1 MGVVFLKLLLSI
13 VLMITLA
20 LADIHL
26 KDIMNCSLT
35 TGPSSIT
42 KVKPRKYN
50 IQLTIKPEEGIILTM
65 VEIMIHIKE
74 LTTNIN
80 LHVRGMETISHNA
93 EIIPVQSTLSHHY
106 RDRRYKPNKL
116 LDFKHCKENDI
127 LIIIFERN
135 IDIGQYYLYLELIS
149 ILSKN
154 ENNIYFPYSSEYNYR
169 PFITNLYTRN
179 AIRSFFPCWDN
190 PTITAIFNISINHP
204 IYYTVF
210 SNMPILRTTEE
221 LQGVRWTY
229 FRETPSM
236 SIYLLAIVIISN
248 ITTYTSYQG
257 INSMWFQT
265 DIWKTFKY
273 AHNIAYSATVYLSAY
288 TNIRTLSVFEKLNYI
303 IVPNGL
309 NGMISAGGRQLVL
322 YREEDI
328 KYDEAS
334 NYFGRNISVTT
345 LVAYEVARQ
354 WFVGFVSLK
363 LENDIWINEIL
374 ASFYSYY
381 ITAQIQDIERLTELF
396 LVQNLQTVLNI
407 DVSLEPKP
415 IMHKAKMDNGIDGLL
430 YSLLYH
436 KKAFVLIHMLH
447 HLLTPEIFQQAI
459 EEYVKVSRT
468 YNLWTIM
475 QKYYNHENKSRYTIK
490 EIIDSWLTTK
500 YYPVLSIQSNNRR
513 RIICY
518 TFDNSDDLA
527 KWKIPI
533 NYITKSNLT
542 SYNITNIIWFGQK
555 QMDIINDID
564 RDDFYIL
571 NVGQI
576 GMCNLI
582 NLSHFV

>member
-1 MGVVFLKLLLSI
+1 
-13 VLMITLA
+13 
-20 LADIHL
+20 
-26 KDIMNCSLT
+26 
-35 TGPSSIT
+35 
-42 KVKPRKYN
+42 
-50 IQLTIKPEEGIILTM
+50 
-65 VEIMIHIKE
+65 
-74 LTTNIN
+74 
-80 LHVRGMETISHNA
+80 
-93 EIIPVQSTLSHHY
+93 
-106 RDRRYKPNKL
+106 
-116 LDFKHCKENDI
+116 
-127 LIIIFERN
+127 
-135 IDIGQYYLYLELIS
+135 
-149 ILSKN
+149 
-154 ENNIYFPYSSEYNYR
+154 
-169 PFITNLYTRN
+169 TNLYTRN

-381 ITAQIQDIERLTELF
+381 ITAQVIP
-396 LVQNLQTVLNI
+396 
-407 DVSLEPKP
+407 S
-415 IMHKAKMDNGIDGLL
+415 
-430 YSLLYH
+430 
-436 KKAFVLIHMLH
+436 FVLIHMLH

-576 GMCNLI
+576 GLYRVNYDYRNWLMISSYLQFDKYLNIPVLNRAQLI
-582 NLSHFV
+582 SDSYYYAVKGELDSFVFIDIIRYLKRETNYIGWYPMFNILDNMSVYLNYLRANATVSI